1 MKKYYGITTFLTF
14 GVFSILTTFYFPYLN
29 QEVGLNLTEVGR
41 VVSIGA
47 LFTLVSQPILTN
59 KFSKSNNKNRFILGY
74 LVLVLIAI
82 IGLMLINKDLTI
94 IYAPIYGAV
103 LGSLAGIFEV
113 YIEELCI
120 KSRYEFSDIRKWG
133 SIGYAIIV
141 FISGIIINKFG
152 FRILHI
158 IALIMIAT
166 MMGVILFNFRGNVDV
181 KENHNKVEFIDL
193 FKNRNIIF
201 LIIVVFLGMGS
212 YMGLD
217 FAYSSYL
224 VDIVG
229 DVNKANEIYSGS
241 ISFRVVIEFFSFM
254 IISKYLSDSNSK
266 KCLTIALSIA
276 AIKILM
282 FSSGN
287 VVLIVLG
294 DQLHGIM
301 YGLYLSFL
309 FKYLRDIL
317 NDELIA
323 TSFAVLSVLSTGGSN
338 FIYPSIYSFVQSTY
352 GYFEMYF
359 LGFILILASVFILF
373 IFLPNPKRIQKGA
386 TK

>member
-29 QEVGLNLTEVGR
+29 QEIGLNLSEVAR

-47 LFTLVSQPILTN
+47 LFTLVCQPILTN

-74 LVLVLIAI
+74 LTLVFIAI
-82 IGLMLINKDLTI
+82 IGLMIINKDLTI
-94 IYAPIYGAV
+94 IYAPIYGAF

-120 KSRYEFSDIRKWG
+120 KSRYEFSDVRKWG
-133 SIGYAIIV
+133 SIGYALIV

-152 FRILHI
+152 YRILHI
-158 IALIMIAT
+158 IALIMIVT
-166 MMGVILFNFRGNVDV
+166 MMSVILFRFKETVNVKD
-181 KENHNKVEFIDL
+181 NLNKVKFTDL
-193 FKNRNIIF
+193 FKNKNIIL

-224 VDIVG
+224 VSIVG

-254 IISKYLSDSNSK
+254 IISKYLSNSNSK

-282 FSSGN
+282 FSTGN

-317 NDELIA
+317 SDELIA

-338 FIYPSIYSFVQSTY
+338 FIYPSIYSYIQSVF
-352 GYFEMYF
+352 GYFGMYF
-359 LGFILILASVFILF
+359 LGFILLVVSVIILF
-373 IFLPNPKRIQKGA
+373 IFLPNPKKIKESNR
-386 TK
+386 

>member
-1 MKKYYGITTFLTF
+1 MKKYYGMTTFLTF
-14 GVFSILTTFYFPYLN
+14 GIFSILTIFYFPYLN
-29 QEVGLNLTEVGR
+29 QEIGLNLSEVGR
-41 VVSIGA
+41 IVSIGA
-47 LFTLVSQPILTN
+47 LFTLICQPILSN
-59 KFSKSNNKNRFILGY
+59 KFSKSKNKNRFILGY
-74 LVLVLIAI
+74 LVLVFIAI
-82 IGLMLINKDLTI
+82 IGLMFLNKDLTI

-120 KSRYEFSDIRKWG
+120 KSRYEFSDVRKWG
-133 SIGYAIIV
+133 SIGYALIV

-152 FRILHI
+152 YRILHLL
-158 IALIMIAT
+158 ALIMIVT
-166 MMGVILFNFRGNVDV
+166 MISIILLKFKGNIIV
-181 KENHNKVEFIDL
+181 KENPNKVKFVDL
-193 FKNRNIIF
+193 FKNKNIIL

-224 VDIVG
+224 VKIVG
-229 DVNKANEIYSGS
+229 DVNSANEIYSGS

-254 IISKYLSDSNSK
+254 IISKYLSNSNSK
-266 KCLTIALSIA
+266 KCLTIALTIA
-276 AIKILM
+276 ALKILM
-282 FSSGN
+282 FSTGN
-287 VVLIVLG
+287 VILIVLG

-338 FIYPSIYSFVQSTY
+338 FIYPSIYTFVESIF
-352 GYFEMYF
+352 GYFGMYL
-359 LGFILILASVFILF
+359 LGFILLVLSVIIFF
-373 IFLPNPKRIQKGA
+373 IFLPNPKKMKKGYN
-386 TK
+386 

>member
-1 MKKYYGITTFLTF
+1 MKKYYGMTTFLTF

-29 QEVGLNLTEVGR
+29 QEIGLNLSEVGR

-47 LFTLVSQPILTN
+47 LFTLICQPILSN
-59 KFSKSNNKNRFILGY
+59 KFSKSKNKNRFILGY
-74 LVLVLIAI
+74 LVLVFIAI
-82 IGLMLINKDLTI
+82 IGLMFINKDLTI
-94 IYAPIYGAV
+94 VYAPIYGAI

-120 KSRYEFSDIRKWG
+120 KSRYEFSDVRKWG

-152 FRILHI
+152 YRILHLL
-158 IALIMIAT
+158 ALIMIVT
-166 MMGVILFNFRGNVDV
+166 MISVILLKFKGNVTV
-181 KENHNKVEFIDL
+181 KESPNKVKFVDL
-193 FKNRNIIF
+193 FRNKNIIL

-224 VDIVG
+224 VKIVG
-229 DVNKANEIYSGS
+229 DVNSANEIYSGS

-254 IISKYLSDSNSK
+254 IISKYLSNSNSK

-282 FSSGN
+282 FSTGN
-287 VVLIVLG
+287 VILIVLG

-317 NDELIA
+317 SDELIA

-338 FIYPSIYSFVQSTY
+338 FIYPSIYTFIESIF
-352 GYFEMYF
+352 GYFGMYL
-359 LGFILILASVFILF
+359 LGFILLVLSVIIFF
-373 IFLPNPKRIQKGA
+373 IFLPNPKKMKKGYN
-386 TK
+386 

>member
-29 QEVGLNLTEVGR
+29 QEIGLTLSEVGR
-41 VVSIGA
+41 IVSIGA
-47 LFTLVSQPILTN
+47 LFTLVSQPILSN
-59 KFSKSNNKNRFILGY
+59 RFSKSHNKNKFILFY
-74 LVLVLIAI
+74 LLLAFIAI
-82 IGLMLINKDLTI
+82 IGLMFINKDLTI
-94 IYAPIYGAV
+94 VYAPIYGSI
-103 LGSLAGIFEV
+103 LGSLAGVFEI

-120 KSRYEFSDIRKWG
+120 KNQYEFSDIRKWG

-152 FRILHI
+152 FKILHI
-158 IALIMIAT
+158 IALIMIAA
-166 MMGVILFNFRGNVDV
+166 MMAVILFKFRENIEV
-181 KENHNKVEFIDL
+181 KESVKKVNFFHL
-193 FKNRNIIF
+193 FKNKSIIM
-201 LIIVVFLGMGS
+201 LIIVIFLGMGS

-224 VDIVG
+224 VNIVG

-254 IISKYLSDSNSK
+254 FVSKYLSNANSK

-276 AIKILM
+276 ALKILM

-301 YGLYLSFL
+301 YALYLSFL

-338 FIYPSIYSFVQSTY
+338 FIYPSVYSFVEGTF
-352 GYFEMYF
+352 GYFGMYF
-359 LGFILILASVFILF
+359 LGFILLIISVIIFF
-373 IFLPNPKRIQKGA
+373 VFLPNPKKIYASQK
-386 TK
+386 

>member
-1 MKKYYGITTFLTF
+1 MKKYYGLTTFLTF

-29 QEVGLNLTEVGR
+29 QEIGLTLSEVGR
-41 VVSIGA
+41 VVSVGA
-47 LFTLVSQPILTN
+47 LFTLIFQPILSN
-59 KFSKSNNKNRFILGY
+59 KFSKSDNKNRFILFY
-74 LVLVLIAI
+74 LVLVFTAI
-82 IGLMLINKDLTI
+82 IGLMVINKDLTI
-94 IYAPIYGAV
+94 LFAPIYGGI

-120 KSRYEFSDIRKWG
+120 KSKYEFSDIRKWG

-141 FISGIIINKFG
+141 FISGIVINKFG
-152 FRILHI
+152 YKILHI
-158 IALIMIAT
+158 IALIMIVS
-166 MMGVILFNFRGNVDV
+166 MMAVILFKFKDTIQIRKNNS
-181 KENHNKVEFIDL
+181 KIKFIDL
-193 FKNRNIIF
+193 LKNRNIIL
-201 LIIVVFLGMGS
+201 LIVVVFLGMGS

-229 DVNKANEIYSGS
+229 DVNKANEIYSSS

-254 IISKYLSDSNSK
+254 IISKYLINSNSK

-276 AIKILM
+276 AIKILL
-282 FSSGN
+282 FSTGN
-287 VVLIVLG
+287 VFLIVIG

-317 NDELIA
+317 SHDSIA

-338 FIYPSIYSFVQSTY
+338 FIYPSIYSLVQDMF
-352 GYFEMYF
+352 GYFGMYL
-359 LGFILILASVFILF
+359 LGFILIIISVVIFF
-373 IFLPNPKRIQKGA
+373 IFLPNPKKISR
-386 TK
+386 

>member
-1 MKKYYGITTFLTF
+1 MKKYYGLTTFLTF

-29 QEVGLNLTEVGR
+29 QEIGLTLSEVGR
-41 VVSIGA
+41 VVSVGA
-47 LFTLVSQPILTN
+47 LFTLIFQPILSN
-59 KFSKSNNKNRFILGY
+59 KFSKSDNKNRFILFY
-74 LVLVLIAI
+74 LVLVFTAI
-82 IGLMLINKDLTI
+82 IGLMVINKDLTI
-94 IYAPIYGAV
+94 LFAPIYGGI

-120 KSRYEFSDIRKWG
+120 KSKYEFSDIRKWG

-141 FISGIIINKFG
+141 FISGIVINKFG
-152 FRILHI
+152 YKILHI
-158 IALIMIAT
+158 IALIMIVS
-166 MMGVILFNFRGNVDV
+166 MMAVILFKFKDTIQIRKNNS
-181 KENHNKVEFIDL
+181 KIKFIDL
-193 FKNRNIIF
+193 FKNRNIIL
-201 LIIVVFLGMGS
+201 LIVVVFLGMGS

-229 DVNKANEIYSGS
+229 DVNKANEIYSSS

-254 IISKYLSDSNSK
+254 IISKYLINSNSK

-276 AIKILM
+276 AIKILL
-282 FSSGN
+282 FSTGN
-287 VVLIVLG
+287 VFLIVIG

-317 NDELIA
+317 SHDSIA

-338 FIYPSIYSFVQSTY
+338 FIYPSIYSLVQDMF
-352 GYFEMYF
+352 GYFGMYL
-359 LGFILILASVFILF
+359 LGFILIIISVVIFF
-373 IFLPNPKRIQKGA
+373 IFLPNPKKISR
-386 TK
+386 